1 MNNKICTLVLTTIWV
16 AMFLTGFES
25 SPDSVD
31 YSSDQV
37 STASHELPKIKTVRV
52 ALNQQGAMV
61 REWRN
66 LWKDSEDKF
75 GRNEIKFTQFRKK
88 LENTDRTFDE
98 FYLPRI
104 DTLEMMNTALQAMI
118 ETYVIN
124 PGDWDSFKW
133 RFSAYML
140 ELDKGIRTLEM
151 DYHY

>member
-1 MNNKICTLVLTTIWV
+1 MNNKICTLVLTTILV

-25 SPDSVD
+25 SPESEK
-31 YSSDQV
+31 YSPVPVSMASDVVVKPV
-37 STASHELPKIKTVRV
+37 SGGIE
-52 ALNQQGAMV
+52 LNQQSAMV
-61 REWRN
+61 QEWRK

-75 GRNEIKFTQFRKK
+75 DKNEIKFAQFREK
-88 LENTDRTFDE
+88 LEKADRAFDE

-104 DTLEMMNTALQAMI
+104 DTLEMMNIALQTMI

-124 PGDWDSFKW
+124 PGDWDSFSW
-133 RFSAYML
+133 RFNLYMH

>member
-25 SPDSVD
+25 SPEIEENTVD
-31 YSSDQV
+31 MSSHLV
-37 STASHELPKIKTVRV
+37 VKTKNTQFVE
-52 ALNQQGAMV
+52 LNQQGPIV
-61 REWRN
+61 QQWRK
-66 LWKDSEDKF
+66 LWKDSE
-75 GRNEIKFTQFRKK
+75 IKFSRNQFKFTEFRDKI
-88 LENTDRTFDE
+88 ENDDRTFDE

-118 ETYVIN
+118 ETYIIN
-124 PGDWDSFKW
+124 PGDWDSFQW
-133 RFSAYML
+133 RFNAYMH